1 MAGLYLH
8 VPFCARRCTYCDF
21 YFVAGRK
28 SPAGFVAAACVEIE
42 RLAARYA
49 AQERIETIYL
59 GGGTP
64 SRLPLDDVAVLLD
77 RLRTSFRADRLDEL
91 TVEVNPDDA
100 TPEYLRGLRGLGV
113 DRLSIGIQSF
123 FDEDLQW
130 MNRAHD
136 AAAAHRVVDA
146 ARAAGF
152 ERFSIDLIF
161 GLPHQPMERWTAN
174 VARALELD
182 VPHVSAYALTVETKT
197 AFGKAVRIGREPPPD
212 EETTAYQ
219 FRWTMDRLRAA
230 GYEHYEISSYA
241 KPGDRAV
248 HNSRYW
254 THANY
259 LGLGPG
265 AHSFWKPRRLG
276 GGVARRWKN
285 AASLARYEDLA
296 RTGQSVREDETV
308 LTPTDLANEYV
319 MLRLRTSDGL
329 DLEHLEDAYGADL
342 ISERVDEI
350 AWLESEGLTSLRGGT
365 LRLTDEGKLVA
376 DAVTTRLLLDEP
388 HDPPEPAP
396 DPF

>member
-28 SPAGFVAAACVEIE
+28 APAGFVAAALVEIDA
-42 RLAARYA
+42 LAAQHA
-49 AQERIETIYL
+49 AQEPLETLYV

-64 SRLPLDDVAVLLD
+64 SRLPLADLGLLLD
-77 RLRTSFRADRLDEL
+77 RVRTRFRADALAEL

-100 TPEYLRGLRGLGV
+100 TPEYLRGLRGMGV

-123 FDEDLQW
+123 FDEDLAW

-161 GLPHQPMERWTAN
+161 GLPHQPVERWTAN

-182 VPHVSAYALTVETKT
+182 VPHISAYALTVEAKT
-197 AFGKAVRIGREPPPD
+197 AFGKAVLTGREPMPD
-212 EETTAYQ
+212 DEATAYL
-219 FRWTMDRLRAA
+219 FRWTMDRLRGA

-241 KPGDRAV
+241 RPGQRAV

-259 LGLGPG
+259 LGVGPS
-265 AHSFWKPRRLG
+265 AHSFWRPKRIG
-276 GGVARRWKN
+276 GGLARRWKN
-285 AASLARYEDLA
+285 VSSLARYEDLA
-296 RTGQSVREDETV
+296 RTGQPIREDETA
-308 LTPTDLANEYV
+308 LSLTDLANEYV
-319 MLRLRTSDGL
+319 LLRLRTSDGL
-329 DLEHLEDAYGADL
+329 DLDRLEGVYGADL
-342 ISERVDEI
+342 LAEHVDEL
-350 AWLESEGLTSLRGGT
+350 AWLESQGLTSLRSGV

-376 DAVTTRLLLDEP
+376 DAVTTRLLF
-388 HDPPEPAP
+388 DPPP
-396 DPF
+396 DPNEGRSAL